1 MPRKL
6 PDLSTTQLIASAAA
20 TGVAA
25 LGASYLGVYGTII
38 GAALMSVISTAGS
51 AIGKHYLDQG
61 REQLKELSHVQVAVR
76 RRDAADH
83 AAEAATSAD
92 PTRTVAWPHGAAG
105 LGVQGG
111 GDPNATRRAFQG
123 GDPNATR
130 LDPSFGGGD
139 PNATRLDPMFGGGDP
154 NATRL
159 DPVAAVA
166 GSLAEEAG
174 EDAVR
179 EVVRRSAWQS
189 TAEWA
194 KAHWVKLVVSSAVV
208 FAIVIGGITLYE
220 ATTGKPIG
228 KSDKGLTVTNVLG
241 GDGGGKQ
248 DDTPAPT
255 RTDDTTEPSGTPT
268 GTPTGEAPSTQQ
280 TAPGGQQPTGPT
292 ETPTQQEPTGR
303 PTTPTP
309 TAPSTPAPT
318 ENPQD
323 GGKPPGGAEQQRST
337 PGN

>member
-76 RRDAADH
+76 RRDAAGH

-92 PTRTVAWPHGAAG
+92 PTRTVAWPHDA
-105 LGVQGG
+105 
-111 GDPNATRRAFQG
+111 
-123 GDPNATR
+123 DPNATR

-139 PNATRLDPMFGGGDP
+139 PNATRLDPVFGGADP

-159 DPVAAVA
+159 DPVDAVA
-166 GSLAEEAG
+166 GTLAEAAG

-179 EVVRRSAWQS
+179 EVVRRSALQS
-189 TAEWA
+189 TVEWA
-194 KAHWVKLVVSSAVV
+194 KAHWVKLVVSSAAV
-208 FAIVIGGITLYE
+208 FAIVIGGITVYE

-241 GDGGGKQ
+241 GNGGGKQ
-248 DDTPAPT
+248 DDTPTPT
-255 RTDDTTEPSGTPT
+255 PTDTTTEPTGTPSGTPT
-268 GTPTGEAPSTQQ
+268 GETPSTQQ
-280 TAPGGQQPTGPT
+280 TTPGGQQPTGPT
-292 ETPTQQEPTGR
+292 ETPTRQEPTGR
-303 PTTPTP
+303 PTTPAPTTP
-309 TAPSTPAPT
+309 TAPPPT

-323 GGKPPGGAEQQRST
+323 GGQPPGGAEQQQRST
-337 PGN
+337 PGG